1 MPAGPFQIGP
11 PEVKPVSRRRRGS
24 RGQAT
29 VEMALVLPILIWLLI
44 GLVDIARMA
53 NAYLIIQHASR
64 EAVRLGITGASDV
77 QVTQRALAQS
87 TTLDQTRLTVTV
99 TPTGTRNTGSDVTV
113 TIHYRYRVL
122 ALMGI
127 IGNDV
132 PLATQLTARVE

>member
-1 MPAGPFQIGP
+1 M
-11 PEVKPVSRRRRGS
+11 KRRRRGS
-24 RGQAT
+24 SGQAT

-87 TTLDQTRLTVTV
+87 TTLDSTRLTVTV
-99 TPTGTRNTGSDVTV
+99 TPAGTRNTGSDVTV
-113 TIHYRYRVL
+113 RIAYRYRVL

>member
-1 MPAGPFQIGP
+1 M
-11 PEVKPVSRRRRGS
+11 KRRRRGS
-24 RGQAT
+24 PGQAT

-64 EAVRLGITGASDV
+64 EAVRLGITGATDA
-77 QVTQRALAQS
+77 QVSQRAIIRS
-87 TTLDQTRLTVTV
+87 TTLDPTRLTVTV
-99 TPTGTRNTGSDVTV
+99 SPAGTRSTGSDITVTV
-113 TIHYRYRVL
+113 RYRYKVL

-132 PLATQLTARVE
+132 PLATELTARVE

>member
-1 MPAGPFQIGP
+1 M
-11 PEVKPVSRRRRGS
+11 KRRRGKRD

-64 EAVRLGITGASDV
+64 EAVRLGITGASDT
-77 QVTQRALAQS
+77 QIAQRALAQS
-87 TTLDQTRLTVTV
+87 TTLDRTRLTITV
-99 TPTGTRNTGSDVTV
+99 TPTGSRTTGSDVTV
-113 TIHYRYRVL
+113 AIRYHYKVL

-127 IGNDV
+127 IGTDV
-132 PLATQLTARVE
+132 PLATQLSARVE

>member
-1 MPAGPFQIGP
+1 
-11 PEVKPVSRRRRGS
+11 
-24 RGQAT
+24 
-29 VEMALVLPILIWLLI
+29 MALVLPILIWLLI

-77 QVTQRALAQS
+77 QVTQRALAQT
-87 TTLDQTRLTVTV
+87 TTLDPTRLTVTV
-99 TPTGTRNTGSDVTV
+99 TPAGSRNTGSDVTV
-113 TIHYRYRVL
+113 TIRYRYRVL